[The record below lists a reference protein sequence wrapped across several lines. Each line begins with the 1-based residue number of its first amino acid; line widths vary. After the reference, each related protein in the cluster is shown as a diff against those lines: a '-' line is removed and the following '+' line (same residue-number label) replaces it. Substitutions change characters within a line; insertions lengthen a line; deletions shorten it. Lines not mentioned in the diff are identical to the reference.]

1 MTTNLLS
8 SIEDVFAPTADDDDD
23 DDDEKSTDS
32 TVDEALECDYD
43 RDCTAL
49 YLQIE
54 KRNFSGVEKFLK
66 DGFWPG
72 AFFADTL
79 LPSDQAMTWVTR
91 FEDGDETKNVK
102 WSQLPL
108 HLAIVVDAPAKVVVS
123 LVELYPQ
130 GVRCTDD
137 QHMLPLHLAMRH
149 GSPDDIVEYLL
160 RQFPEAVHAKGK
172 NDRTPLECA
181 RRTSSALAAAAAS
194 TSALSSSQAAA
205 AAAVSPLHNHSLRA
219 QIIQV
224 FVEKYRDRAIKNVQ
238 AQYEDEIKELEHALW
253 ESKGQMKAMEKD
265 RLQFTQK
272 IQDLKNARL
281 VEGIEAQTKIE
292 NLSSIVHT
300 VERGHSFTTKQR
312 KGLVKDLQSVE
323 DRLTA
328 SASNDDYESLKRDV
342 SNLRQS
348 RLESSRAQAREEL
361 DAFKAALEADL
372 HSSKDKSDEEV
383 KYLQQAVEKLRVV
396 KSTLKGAKSTDEVEA
411 LKSDMDDLRTQVRTT
426 EDLSKT
432 RQDVMGL
439 KKQLEKELRDYPEG
453 KSTEEQVLARTV
465 LKAADTDALIG
476 KSFEE
481 LTVIKTDLEHVRSGW
496 QEKDLLNAVKKDLA
510 DLTSKLEIEIDLTS
524 HTGEDR
530 EDLFLMQ
537 TEVKKL
543 NQERMTVKTKE
554 ELTVIARELDDYR
567 GRLSDR
573 EDATKMIDELDNLK
587 SEIDDEIR
595 SSGDGK
601 SKRGFRDMKKDVEA
615 MSLVMSEDGGKSKE
629 EWKDLK
635 TELMSLQLEVK
646 EKKDI
651 VKMKNDLAALKKTID
666 FNLKHSDGSVKEEVR
681 AAKKVITGVDL
692 HQLESTGTAG
702 ILALKGKLANLEKK
716 MAVKELQI
724 TKKLVEDQIAFSEKK
739 TGEELRAI
747 RRSVEMIG
755 ISGLENKSTEE
766 LRSLKEKLDA
776 FKAEIPEKK
785 KKGFKKFFGGSKK
798 VKKETE
804 ETVMQNQMVSVV
816 TSMGPAKEEEVET
829 FLPPSLSFYRE
840 DRSVRS
846 KKSNEGLEIRLQA

>member
-1 MTTNLLS
+1 MATNLLS
-8 SIEDVFAPTADDDDD
+8 SIEDVFAPTA

-49 YLQIE
+49 YVQIE
-54 KRNFSGVEKFLK
+54 KKNFSGVEKFLK

-79 LPSDQAMTWVTR
+79 HPSDQAMTWVTR
-91 FEDGDETKNVK
+91 FEDADETKNVK

-160 RQFPEAVHAKGK
+160 RQFPEAVNAKGK

-181 RRTSSALAAAAAS
+181 RRSS
-194 TSALSSSQAAA
+194 TQ
-205 AAAVSPLHNHSLRA
+205 SPNNHSLRA

-238 AQYEDEIKELEHALW
+238 AQYEDEIKELENALW
-253 ESKGQMKAMEKD
+253 ECKGQMKALERD
-265 RLQFTQK
+265 RQLDKQK
-272 IQDLKNARL
+272 MHDLKNARL

-348 RLESSRAQAREEL
+348 RLESSKSQAREEL
-361 DAFKAALEADL
+361 EAFKGALEQDL
-372 HSSKDKSDEEV
+372 HMKDKSDAEV
-383 KYLQQAVEKLRVV
+383 KYLQHAVDKLRVV
-396 KSTLKGAKSTDEVEA
+396 HSTLQGAKSTDEVEA

-432 RQDVMGL
+432 RQDVIGL
-439 KKQLEKELRDYPEG
+439 KKALEKELRDYPEG

-481 LTVIKTDLEHVRSGW
+481 LTVIKGDLEHVRSGW

-510 DLTSKLEIEIDLTS
+510 DLTDKLEIEIDLAQ

-537 TEVKKL
+537 SEVKKL

-567 GRLSDR
+567 ARLSDR

-601 SKRGFRDMKKDVEA
+601 SKRGFKDMKKDVEA

-646 EKKDI
+646 EKKEI
-651 VKMKNDLAALKKTID
+651 AKMKSDLVALKKTID
-666 FNLKHSDGSVKEEVR
+666 FNFKHSDGTLKEEVR
-681 AAKKVITGVDL
+681 AAKKVVTGVDL
-692 HQLESTGTAG
+692 HQLENTGTAG
-702 ILALKGKLANLEKK
+702 ILALKGKLATLEKR

-724 TKKLVEDQIAFSEKK
+724 TKKLVEEQIEFSEKK

-755 ISGLENKSTEE
+755 ISGLDNKSTEE

-785 KKGFKKFFGGSKK
+785 KKGFKKFFGGRKT

-804 ETVMQNQMVSVV
+804 DSMMRNQVVSVV
-816 TSMGPAKEEEVET
+816 TSMGPTREEEVET

-840 DRSVRS
+840 DKSIRS
-846 KKSNEGLEIRLQA
+846 KKSNEGLETELYKPA

>member
-8 SIEDVFAPTADDDDD
+8 SIEDVFAPTA

-54 KRNFSGVEKFLK
+54 KKNFSGVEKFLK

-79 LPSDQAMTWVTR
+79 HPSDQAMTWVTR
-91 FEDGDETKNVK
+91 FEDADETKNVK

-149 GSPDDIVEYLL
+149 GSPDDILEYLL
-160 RQFPEAVHAKGK
+160 RQFPEAVNAKGK

-181 RRTSSALAAAAAS
+181 RRAGS
-194 TSALSSSQAAA
+194 SSSQST
-205 AAAVSPLHNHSLRA
+205 SPYNHSLRA

-238 AQYEDEIKELEHALW
+238 AQYEDEIKELENALW
-253 ESKGQMKAMEKD
+253 ECKGQMKAMERD
-265 RLQFTQK
+265 RVKFTQK

-342 SNLRQS
+342 SNLRLS
-348 RLESSRAQAREEL
+348 RLENERTQAREEL
-361 DAFKAALEADL
+361 EAFKSALEADL
-372 HSSKDKSDEEV
+372 HMSKDKSDEEV
-383 KYLQQAVEKLRVV
+383 KYLQQAVEKLRIV
-396 KSTLKGAKSTDEVEA
+396 KSTLKSAKSTDEVEA

-432 RQDVMGL
+432 RQDVIGL

-453 KSTEEQVLARTV
+453 KSTQEQVLARTV
-465 LKAADTDALIG
+465 LKAADTNALIG

-510 DLTSKLEIEIDLTS
+510 DLTSKLEIEIEMTS

-537 TEVKKL
+537 SKVKKL

-601 SKRGFRDMKKDVEA
+601 SKRGFKDMKKDVEA

-635 TELMSLQLEVK
+635 TELMSLQQEVK
-646 EKKDI
+646 EKKEMA
-651 VKMKNDLAALKKTID
+651 KMKNDLAALKKTID
-666 FNLKHSDGSVKEEVR
+666 FNLKHSDGSLKEEVR
-681 AAKKVITGVDL
+681 AAKKVVTGVDL
-692 HQLESTGTAG
+692 HLLENKGTAG
-702 ILALKGKLANLEKK
+702 ILALKGKLATLEKK

-724 TKKLVEDQIAFSEKK
+724 TKKLVEEQIDFSEKK

-755 ISGLENKSTEE
+755 ISGLDNKSTEE
-766 LRSLKEKLDA
+766 LRSLTKKLDA

-785 KKGFKKFFGGSKK
+785 KKGFKKFFGGGKK
-798 VKKETE
+798 VKQETE
-804 ETVMQNQMVSVV
+804 ESMMQNQMVSVV

-840 DRSVRS
+840 DKSIRS
-846 KKSNEGLEIRLQA
+846 KKSNEGLEIKLRV

>member
-1 MTTNLLS
+1 MATNLLS
-8 SIEDVFAPTADDDDD
+8 SIGDVFAPTA

-49 YLQIE
+49 YIQIE
-54 KRNFSGVEKFLK
+54 KKNFSGVEKFLK

-91 FEDGDETKNVK
+91 FEDADETKNVK

-108 HLAIVVDAPAKVVVS
+108 HLAIVVDAPSKVVVS

-149 GSPDDIVEYLL
+149 GSPDEIVEYLL
-160 RQFPEAVHAKGK
+160 RQFPEAVNAKGK

-181 RRTSSALAAAAAS
+181 RRSSS
-194 TSALSSSQAAA
+194 TS
-205 AAAVSPLHNHSLRA
+205 PNNHALRA
-219 QIIQV
+219 NIIQV

-238 AQYEDEIKELEHALW
+238 AQYEDEIKELENALW
-253 ESKGQMKAMEKD
+253 ECKGQMKAME
-265 RLQFTQK
+265 RERAQFTQK
-272 IQDLKNARL
+272 IHELKNARL

-328 SASNDDYESLKRDV
+328 SASNDDYETLKKDV
-342 SNLRQS
+342 SQLRQS
-348 RLESSRAQAREEL
+348 RLENSRTQAREEL
-361 DAFKAALEADL
+361 EAFKGALEADL
-372 HSSKDKSDEEV
+372 KASVGKTDEEV
-383 KYLQQAVEKLRVV
+383 RYMQQAVEKLRAV
-396 KSTLKGAKSTDEVEA
+396 KSTLSGAKSTDEVEA
-411 LKSDMDDLRTQVRTT
+411 LKSDMDDLRTLVRTT

-432 RQDVMGL
+432 RADVIGL
-439 KKQLEKELRDYPEG
+439 KKQLEKELRDYPES

-465 LKAADTDALIG
+465 MRAADVDALIG

-481 LTVIKTDLEHVRSGW
+481 LTVIKGDLERVRSGW
-496 QEKDLLNAVKKDLA
+496 QEKDLLNAVKKDLE

-524 HTGEDR
+524 HTGDDR

-537 TEVKKL
+537 EQVQNL
-543 NQERMTVKTKE
+543 NQEKMTLKSKE
-554 ELTVIARELDDYR
+554 ELTVIARELDDFR
-567 GRLSDR
+567 ARLSDR

-587 SEIDDEIR
+587 TELDDEIR

-601 SKRGFRDMKKDVEA
+601 SKRGFKDMKKDVEA
-615 MSLVMSEDGGKSKE
+615 MSLVMSEEGGKSKE

-646 EKKDI
+646 EKREI
-651 VKMKNDLAALKKTID
+651 AKMKNDFLALKKTID
-666 FNLKHSDGSVKEEVR
+666 FNFKHSDGSLKEEVR
-681 AAKKVITGVDL
+681 AAKKVLTGVDL
-692 HQLESTGTAG
+692 HQLENTGTAG
-702 ILALKGKLANLEKK
+702 ILALKGKLAPLETK
-716 MAVKELQI
+716 MALKEVQI
-724 TKKLVEDQIAFSEKK
+724 TKKLVEEQIDFSEKK

-755 ISGLENKSTEE
+755 LSGLDNKTTQE
-766 LRSLKEKLDA
+766 LRALKKKLDA

-785 KKGFKKFFGGSKK
+785 KKGFKKFFGGGKK

-804 ETVMQNQMVSVV
+804 DTMPQNQLVSVV

-840 DRSVRS
+840 DRSIRS
-846 KKSNEGLEIRLQA
+846 KKSSEGLETKLHR